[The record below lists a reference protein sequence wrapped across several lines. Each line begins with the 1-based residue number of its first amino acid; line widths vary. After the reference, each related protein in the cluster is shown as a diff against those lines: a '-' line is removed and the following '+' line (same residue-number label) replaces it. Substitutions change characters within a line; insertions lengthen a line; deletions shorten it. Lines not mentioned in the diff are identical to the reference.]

1 DVVRKAWTEPAP
13 FDYEGEFYRVRRAT
27 SEVRCYQEPHLPVYF
42 GGMSGPAFAVGAK
55 HADVYAMWGEPLASI
70 KEQIAAVRAEAA
82 KWGRSPRFS
91 VSTRPIIAPTEEQA
105 WEKARGYL
113 ERIVSLRNGTAHPSY
128 KPQAVGSQ
136 RLLQFADK
144 SEVHDERLWTA

>member
-1 DVVRKAWTEPAP
+1 
-13 FDYEGEFYRVRRAT
+13 
-27 SEVRCYQEPHLPVYF
+27 VYF

-55 HADVYAMWGEPLASI
+55 HADVYAMWGEPLAAI
-70 KEQIAAVRAEAA
+70 REQIASVRAEAA

-91 VSTRPIIAPTEEQA
+91 VSTRPIIAATEEQA

-113 ERIVSLRNGTAHPSY
+113 ERIVSLRNGGAPPSY

-144 SEVHDERLWTA
+144 SELHDERLWTAIAAAVGAYGNTTALVGTPEQVAQSLLAYYDLGVTT